1 MYLGFHGTA
10 DGFSQQAHGL
20 MDGLSDS
27 AGKQAGGQSL
37 KAILSLFASAC
48 PEVKSHV
55 VRQYIAASEKYNVI
69 DLQIS
74 FG

>member
-20 MDGLSDS
+20 GWDGLSDS

-37 KAILSLFASAC
+37 THFSLFASL
-48 PEVKSHV
+48 PGGKSM
-55 VRQYIAASEKYNVI
+55 
-69 DLQIS
+69 L
-74 FG
+74 